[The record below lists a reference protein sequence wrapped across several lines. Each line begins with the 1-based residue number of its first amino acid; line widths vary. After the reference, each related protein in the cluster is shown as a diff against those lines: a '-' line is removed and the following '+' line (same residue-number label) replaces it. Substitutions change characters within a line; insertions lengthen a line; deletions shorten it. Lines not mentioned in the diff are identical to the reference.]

1 MPDRAQITYA
11 ELLFNRGE
19 GEGGADT
26 YWWDLT
32 GGQSIPPEAVDG
44 DIGYDRTTGDVY
56 GYDG

>member
-32 GGQSIPPEAVDG
+32 GGLDFPVTAVDG
-44 DIGYDRTTGDVY
+44 DYGFDSNTGQVWRYDA
-56 GYDG
+56 